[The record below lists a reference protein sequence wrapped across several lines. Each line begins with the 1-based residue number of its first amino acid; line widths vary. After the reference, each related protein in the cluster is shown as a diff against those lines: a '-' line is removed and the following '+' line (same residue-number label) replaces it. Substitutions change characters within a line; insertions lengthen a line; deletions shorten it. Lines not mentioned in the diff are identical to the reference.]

1 MQRVDEDLPQALLAV
16 LPSDPFDQLDIARR
30 LAAAAYQKR
39 LNQGGSNERVRELER
54 ALQDAFAKLA
64 QSIEEQAKLTAER
77 NALVATVKKLNRDVA
92 KVRQNIRCRYMIRCH
107 VLTIT
112 LCMHTPQLET
122 FKRTLMQQLQDGD
135 DEDAPG
141 SGAKAQQVN
150 VLIRGQGKRTV
161 TPFPLFPKPPNL
173 PKLKPLKLEF
183 RVSEQYRHRNL
194 VE

>member
-1 MQRVDEDLPQALLAV
+1 MQRVDEDLPDALLAV

-54 ALQDAFAKLA
+54 VLQDTSAKLA

-92 KVRQNIRCRYMIRCH
+92 KVRRNNRFRLQYPLPH
-107 VLTIT
+107 VDSYATY
-112 LCMHTPQLET
+112 CNPQLET

-135 DEDAPG
+135 EEDAPG
-141 SGAKAQQVN
+141 AGAKAQQVN
-150 VLIRGQGKRTV
+150 APIRVLGERTISASN
-161 TPFPLFPKPPNL
+161 TPRAFSRSPK
-173 PKLKPLKLEF
+173 
-183 RVSEQYRHRNL
+183 V
-194 VE
+194 